1 LIGALYYLVA
11 KVVKKWHKK
20 AVGKSFVFGYFRKY
34 SAGMSA
40 TSRTFAKTYIKVCKN
55 DD

>member
-20 AVGKSFVFGYFRKY
+20 TVVKPFVFGYFRKY

-40 TSRTFAKTYIKVCKN
+40 TSRIFAKTYIKVCEN
-55 DD
+55 GD